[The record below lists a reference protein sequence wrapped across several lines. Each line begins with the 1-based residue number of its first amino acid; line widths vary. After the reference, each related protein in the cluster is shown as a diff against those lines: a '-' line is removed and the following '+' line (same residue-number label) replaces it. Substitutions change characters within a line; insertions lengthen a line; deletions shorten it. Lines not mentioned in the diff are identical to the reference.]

1 MSLVSIASVGLV
13 MPIKYKWHFDLL
25 PLTFYLK
32 NFRIFFLQVGAVEEL
47 VNGGRVRNV
56 EALLADALVTPT
68 TKSETGNRLA
78 LK

>member
-1 MSLVSIASVGLV
+1 
-13 MPIKYKWHFDLL
+13 MPIKYKWQFDLL

-32 NFRIFFLQVGAVEEL
+32 NFRIFFLQVGAVKEL
-47 VNGGRVRNV
+47 VNGGRVRKV
-56 EALLADALVTPT
+56 EALLADALVTPA